1 MDYKYLVF
9 LSAQERRVIKKL
21 LQDKI
26 REFQSEIEANS
37 TDHMYVSEREDW
49 IKNYRALIRKLDAAE
64 KREIQNEN

>member
-1 MDYKYLVF
+1 MDYKYLVS
-9 LSAQERRVIKKL
+9 LSTQERRVIKKL

-26 REFQSEIEANS
+26 GQFQSEIEANN
-37 TDHMYVSEREDW
+37 TDYMYVSERKDW

>member
-1 MDYKYLVF
+1 MAVGCLVT
-9 LSAQERRVIKKL
+9 LSAQERRVIKNL

-26 REFQSEIEANS
+26 REFQSEIETNS
-37 TDHMYVSEREDW
+37 TDHMYVSERKDW

>member
-26 REFQSEIEANS
+26 GEFQSEIEANS
-37 TDHMYVSEREDW
+37 TDHTYVSERKDW
-49 IKNYRALIRKLDAAE
+49 IKNYRALTRKLDAAE

>member
-1 MDYKYLVF
+1 MAVGYLVT

-26 REFQSEIEANS
+26 GQFQSEIEANS
-37 TDHMYVSEREDW
+37 TDHMYVSERKDW
-49 IKNYRALIRKLDAAE
+49 IKNYRALICKLDAAE

>member
-1 MDYKYLVF
+1 MTVGYLVM

-26 REFQSEIEANS
+26 GEFQSEIEANS
-37 TDHMYVSEREDW
+37 TDHMYVSERKDW

>member
-1 MDYKYLVF
+1 MAVGYLVM
-9 LSAQERRVIKKL
+9 LSAQERRVIKNL

-37 TDHMYVSEREDW
+37 ADYMYVSERKDW

-64 KREIQNEN
+64 KREIENEK

>member
-26 REFQSEIEANS
+26 GEFQSEIEANS
-37 TDHMYVSEREDW
+37 TDHMYVSELEDW

>member
-1 MDYKYLVF
+1 MTVGYLVM

-26 REFQSEIEANS
+26 GEFQSEIEANS
-37 TDHMYVSEREDW
+37 TDHMYVSERKDW

-64 KREIQNEN
+64 KREIQK

>member
-26 REFQSEIEANS
+26 GEFQSEIEANS
-37 TDHMYVSEREDW
+37 TDHMYVSERKDW
-49 IKNYRALIRKLDAAE
+49 IKNYRALTRKLDAAE

>member
-26 REFQSEIEANS
+26 GEFQSEIEANS
-37 TDHMYVSEREDW
+37 TDHMFVSELEDW